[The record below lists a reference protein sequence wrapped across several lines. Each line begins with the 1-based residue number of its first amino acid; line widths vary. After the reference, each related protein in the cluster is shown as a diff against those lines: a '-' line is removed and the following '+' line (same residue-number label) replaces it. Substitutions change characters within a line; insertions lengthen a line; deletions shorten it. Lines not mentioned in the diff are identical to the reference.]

1 MEDVDTITSLGEQIK
16 MIKFKIQ
23 NTEMKRHLLFIIYCL
38 LFICAGAQQMPPI
51 PLDPAVKTGKL
62 ENGLTYYI
70 RHNEWPEKRCDFY
83 IAQRVG
89 SMQEEDDQRGLAHF
103 LEHMC
108 FNGTTHFPGNALKQ
122 YLERI
127 GVKFGEN
134 LNAYTSFD
142 ETVYNINNVN
152 VETAGAIDS
161 CLLILHDWSHDLLL
175 EDKEI
180 DKERGVIEE
189 EWRVRRSAQLRLIEA
204 ALPTIC
210 KDSKYANRMPIGTME
225 VVKNFPYETLRSY
238 YRKWYRPDLQ
248 ALVIVGDVD
257 PADIEKKLQEM
268 FADIAPAPAD
278 AAVREDYPV
287 PDNQE
292 PLVFIGKDKEYPAM
306 VATVMF
312 KTDPL
317 PRELRGTMA
326 FIAKDYVEDA
336 ISGMINERLNEITRK
351 ADAPFSFA
359 SVYFDEY
366 LIAKTKEALSFSI
379 SMKENR
385 YTEGIKAAYRELLR
399 ASRNGFTESEYQ
411 RFKDEY
417 LSQIDAA
424 YEARDKRTNTS
435 LVDTY
440 VRHFLDNIP
449 AAGIEWMHQTM
460 HQIVPMIPLENIN
473 QAIDGLTPDNR
484 AILVFMPEKEGLTC
498 PTEQEILS
506 AMAEV
511 DAEDIA
517 AFTEEVSTDPLVP
530 ELKNKVKV
538 KKITDDIFGAKLI
551 TLSNGMKIHVLQTD
565 YSPGKMDFRA
575 TSWGGNSLYS
585 NDEYINT
592 SNVGM
597 VRQGGLGNFS
607 AVELN
612 KKLAGIQA
620 GASAAVGART
630 EGISGHCVKKD
641 VETMLQLTYLC
652 FTSPRRDDDAF
663 TSQIERSRNAMK
675 NQELD
680 PRTAL
685 TDSIVS
691 VVYDNNVRAKRM
703 KEADL
708 DRISYDRLLEIY
720 RERFANA
727 GDFEFYLVGDINAD
741 SIAPLL
747 AKYLGALPTKGKK
760 EAYKT
765 IDQRIHK
772 GERECYFTKEQD
784 TPNSLNVFL
793 YHAPMKETL
802 KNDILVD
809 MLQQAMTMLY
819 TESVRED
826 EGGAYGVPVN
836 ASINDYP
843 EEIANVQIVLPT
855 APDKREAMT
864 KIVYDGVQQMMEQGP
879 TEENLGKIKEYML
892 RSHQENLKNNSYWME
907 SLISKTRYDQDFVTG
922 YEDCVQSI
930 TVEDIK
936 QIAQQIFGS
945 GNRLVVGMETPKE
958 N

>member
-1 MEDVDTITSLGEQIK
+1 
-16 MIKFKIQ
+16 
-23 NTEMKRHLLFIIYCL
+23 MKKLICLFLLCL
-38 LFICAGAQQMPPI
+38 SMVNGQWSMASAQQMQMPPV

-108 FNGTTHFPGNALKQ
+108 FNGTTHFPGDALKQ

-189 EWRVRRSAQLRLIEA
+189 EWRMRRSAQMRLIEK
-204 ALPTIC
+204 ALPVVC
-210 KDSKYANRMPIGTME
+210 KDSKYAERMPIGTME

-257 PADIEKKLQEM
+257 PEAVEKKLQEM

-287 PDNQE
+287 PDNKE
-292 PLVFIGKDKEYPAM
+292 PLVFVGTDKEFPGMEAL
-306 VATVMF
+306 VMF
-312 KTDPL
+312 KSDPL
-317 PRELRGTMA
+317 PREMRGTMA
-326 FIAKDYVEDA
+326 YIGIDFIKDAVM
-336 ISGMINERLNEITRK
+336 GMLNERLNEITRQ
-351 ADAPFSFA
+351 ADAPFSGA
-359 SVYFDEY
+359 GLSYGEY
-366 LIAKTKEALSFSI
+366 LVAKTKDAFTLGI
-379 SMKENR
+379 SMKEGR

-399 ASRNGFTESEYQ
+399 VVRNGFTESEYQ

-435 LVDTY
+435 FVNAY
-440 VRHFLDNIP
+440 VRHFIDNEP
-449 AAGIEWMHQTM
+449 APGIEWIHQTM
-460 HQIVPMIPLENIN
+460 QMIVPAVPLEAIN
-473 QAIDGLTPDNR
+473 AVLADLSQENR
-484 AILVFMPEKEGLTC
+484 AILIMMPEKEGLTP

-511 DAEDIA
+511 DAEEIA
-517 AFTEEVSTDPLVP
+517 AFTEEVSTEPLVP
-530 ELKNKVKV
+530 ELKSKVKV
-538 KKITDDIFGAKLI
+538 KKITDDVYGARLI
-551 TLSNGMKIHVLQTD
+551 TLSNGMKIHVKQTD
-565 YSPGKMDFRA
+565 YSPNRINFHA

-585 NDEYINT
+585 DDEFINT
-592 SNVGM
+592 NNVGL
-597 VRQGGLGNFS
+597 VRQGGWGSFS
-607 AVELN
+607 AVELQ

-620 GASAAVGART
+620 NASPSVGTRT
-630 EGISGHCVKKD
+630 ETIEGSCVKKD
-641 VETMLQLTYLC
+641 FETMLQLAYLC

-663 TSQIERSRNAMK
+663 TSQMERTRNDLK
-675 NQELD
+675 NQELN
-680 PRTAL
+680 PQTAL

-691 VVYDNNVRAKRM
+691 VVYNNNVRAKRL

-727 GDFEFYLVGDINAD
+727 GDFEFYLVGDVNAD
-741 SIAPLL
+741 SVAPLL

-760 EAYKT
+760 EKYKV
-765 IDQRIHK
+765 IDQRMTK

-793 YHAPMKETL
+793 YHTPMKETMR
-802 KNDILVD
+802 NSILVD

-826 EGGAYGVPVN
+826 EGGAYSVPVGGYI
-836 ASINDYP
+836 SDYP
-843 EEIANVQIVLPT
+843 EEIAQMQIILPT
-855 APDKREAMT
+855 APEKRLAMT
-864 KIVYDGVQQMMEQGP
+864 SVVSDGIKKMMEQGP
-879 TEENLGKIKEYML
+879 SEENLGKIKEYML
-892 RSHQENLKNNSYWME
+892 RSHQENLKDNGYWMN
-907 SLISKTRYDQDFVTG
+907 SLVSKTRYKQEFVEG
-922 YEDCVQSI
+922 YEECVQGV
-930 TVEDIK
+930 TVEDIRQVAK
-936 QIAQQIFGS
+936 QIFGS

-958 N
+958 

>member
-1 MEDVDTITSLGEQIK
+1 MLVAVSV
-16 MIKFKIQ
+16 
-23 NTEMKRHLLFIIYCL
+23 N
-38 LFICAGAQQMPPI
+38 AQMQMPPV

-62 ENGLTYYI
+62 DNGLTYYI

-89 SMQEEDDQRGLAHF
+89 SMQEEDDQCGLAHF

-108 FNGTTHFPGNALKQ
+108 FNGTTHFPGDALKQ

-152 VETAGAIDS
+152 VETVGAIDS

-189 EWRVRRSAQLRLIEA
+189 EWRVRRSAQMRLIEK
-204 ALPTIC
+204 ALPTLY
-210 KDSKYANRMPIGTME
+210 KDSKYAGRMPIGTME

-257 PADIEKKLQEM
+257 PGAIEQKIKDM

-278 AAVREDYPV
+278 AAVRESYPV
-287 PDNQE
+287 PDNKE
-292 PLVFIGKDKEYPAM
+292 PIVFIGTDKEFPGM
-306 VATVMF
+306 GATVMF
-312 KTDPL
+312 KSDPL

-326 FIAKDYVEDA
+326 YIAQDYVQDA
-336 ISGMINERLNEITRK
+336 ISGMLNERLNEITRK
-351 ADAPFSFA
+351 ADAPFSGA
-359 SVYFDEY
+359 SVSFGDYVV
-366 LIAKTKEALSFSI
+366 AKTKEALSLDI
-379 SMKENR
+379 NMKENR

-399 ASRNGFTESEYQ
+399 AVRGGFMESEYE

-435 LVDTY
+435 LVYAY
-440 VRHFLDNIP
+440 VRHFLDNVP
-449 AAGIEWMHQTM
+449 AAGIEWHHQNM
-460 HQIVPMIPLENIN
+460 HQIVPNIPLQMIN
-473 QAIDGLTPDNR
+473 QAIAELPQDNR
-484 AILVFMPEKEGLTC
+484 AILVFMPEKEGITC
-498 PTEQEILS
+498 PSEQEILS
-506 AMAEV
+506 ALSEV
-511 DAEDIA
+511 DAEDIT
-517 AFTEEVSTDPLVP
+517 AFTEEVSTEPLVP
-530 ELKNKVKV
+530 ELKSKVKV
-538 KKITDDIFGAKLI
+538 KSITDDIYGAKLI
-551 TLSNGMKIHVLQTD
+551 TLSNGMKIHVKQTD
-565 YSPGKMDFRA
+565 YSPGKINFRA

-592 SNVGM
+592 SNVGL
-597 VRQGGLGNFS
+597 VRQGGLGSFS

-612 KKLAGIQA
+612 KKLAGKQ
-620 GASAAVGART
+620 ASASASVGTRT
-630 EGISGHCVKKD
+630 ESIDGNCVKKD
-641 VETMLQLTYLC
+641 LETMLQLVYLN

-663 TSQIERSRNAMK
+663 TSAMERTRNALK
-675 NQELD
+675 NQDLN
-680 PRTAL
+680 PQTAL
-685 TDSIVS
+685 ADSMVS
-691 VVYDNNVRAKRM
+691 VIYDNNVRAKRL

-727 GDFEFYLVGDINAD
+727 ADFEFYLVGDVNAD
-741 SIAPLL
+741 SVAPLL
-747 AKYLGALPTKGKK
+747 AKYLGALPVKGKSEK
-760 EAYKT
+760 YRD

-784 TPNSLNVFL
+784 TPNSLIVFM
-793 YHAPMKETL
+793 YHTPMKETL
-802 KNDILVD
+802 RNDILVD

-819 TESVRED
+819 TETVRED
-826 EGGAYGVPVN
+826 NGGAYGVPVN
-836 ASINDYP
+836 AGLSDYP
-843 EEIANVQIVLPT
+843 EEIATLQIVLPT
-855 APDKREAMT
+855 APEKRIAMT
-864 KIVYDGVQQMMEQGP
+864 SVVSDGIRKMMEDGP
-879 TEENLGKIKEYML
+879 SEEILAKIKEYML
-892 RSHQENLKNNSYWME
+892 RSHQENLKNNGYWMN
-907 SLISKTRYDQDFVTG
+907 SLVSKTRYDQEFVEG
-922 YEDCVQSI
+922 YEECVQSV
-930 TVEDIK
+930 TAEDIK
-936 QIAQQIFGS
+936 QVAKEIFGS

-958 N
+958 

>member
-1 MEDVDTITSLGEQIK
+1 
-16 MIKFKIQ
+16 
-23 NTEMKRHLLFIIYCL
+23 MKKLICL
-38 LFICAGAQQMPPI
+38 LMLCFQCSMFIGHWSMVYAQQMPPI
-51 PLDPAVKTGKL
+51 PLDPAVKVGKL

-108 FNGTTHFPGNALKQ
+108 FNGTTHFPGDALKQ

-152 VETAGAIDS
+152 VEIAGAIDS
-161 CLLILHDWSHDLLL
+161 CLLILHDWSHDLSL

-189 EWRVRRSAQLRLIEA
+189 EWRVRRSAQMRLIEA
-204 ALPTIC
+204 ALPTIY

-238 YRKWYRPDLQ
+238 YRRWYRPDLQ

-257 PADIEKKLQEM
+257 PDAIEQKLQDM

-278 AAVREDYPV
+278 AAVREEFPV
-287 PDNQE
+287 PDNEE
-292 PLVFIGKDKEYPAM
+292 PIVFIGKDKEFPDMEANI
-306 VATVMF
+306 MF
-312 KTDPL
+312 KSNPL
-317 PRELRGTMA
+317 PREMRGTYAYLLNDFMEEA
-326 FIAKDYVEDA
+326 IA
-336 ISGMINERLNEITRK
+336 GMLNERLNEITRK
-351 ADAPFSFA
+351 ADAPFTGAAISFGDFL
-359 SVYFDEY
+359 V
-366 LIAKTKEALSFSI
+366 AKTKDALSLDV

-385 YTEGIKAAYRELLR
+385 YTEGIKAVYRELLR
-399 ASRNGFTESEYQ
+399 AVRGGFTESEYD
-411 RFKDEY
+411 RFKQEY
-417 LSQIDAA
+417 LSQVDAA

-435 LVDTY
+435 FVYAL

-449 AAGIEWMHQTM
+449 AADIAWTHQTL
-460 HQIVPMIPLENIN
+460 HQIVPMFPLESIN
-473 QAIDGLTPDNR
+473 QAIGTLAPNNR
-484 AILVFMPEKEGLTC
+484 AILVLMPDKEGLTC
-498 PTEQEILS
+498 PTEQEILT

-511 DAEDIA
+511 DAEEIA
-517 AFTEEVSTDPLVP
+517 AFTEEVNADPLVP
-530 ELKNKVKV
+530 ELKSKVKV
-538 KKITDDIFGAKLI
+538 KKIADDIYGSKLI
-551 TLSNGMKIHVLQTD
+551 TLSNGMKIHVKQTD
-565 YSPGKMDFRA
+565 YSPNKIIFRA

-592 SNVGM
+592 GNVGL

-620 GASAAVGART
+620 GASANVGSRT
-630 EGISGHCVKKD
+630 EGITGHCVKKD
-641 VETMLQLTYLC
+641 LETMLQLTYLC

-663 TSQIERSRNAMK
+663 TSQIERTRNTLK

-703 KEADL
+703 KEEDL

-720 RERFANA
+720 RERYANA
-727 GDFEFYLVGDINAD
+727 GDFEFFMVGDVNAD
-741 SIAPLL
+741 SVAPLL

-760 EAYKT
+760 EKYKT
-765 IDQRIHK
+765 IDQRMHK
-772 GERECYFTKEQD
+772 GERECLFTKEQD

-793 YHAPMKETL
+793 YHAPVKETL

-819 TESVRED
+819 TETVRED

-836 ASINDYP
+836 AGISDYP

-855 APDKREAMT
+855 APEKREAMT
-864 KIVYDGVQQMMEQGP
+864 KIVYDGVRQMMENGP

-892 RSHQENLKNNSYWME
+892 RSHQENLKDNDYWME
-907 SLISKTRYDQDFVTG
+907 SMVSKTRYDQDFVTG
-922 YEDCVQSI
+922 YEECVQGI

-936 QIAQQIFGS
+936 QMAQHIFGS
-945 GNRLVVGMETPKE
+945 GNKLVVTMETPQ
-958 N
+958 

>member
-1 MEDVDTITSLGEQIK
+1 
-16 MIKFKIQ
+16 
-23 NTEMKRHLLFIIYCL
+23 MKKLICLFLLCL
-38 LFICAGAQQMPPI
+38 SMVNGQWSMASAQQMQMPPV

-108 FNGTTHFPGNALKQ
+108 FNGTTHFPGDALKQ

-189 EWRVRRSAQLRLIEA
+189 EWRMRRSAQMRLIEK
-204 ALPTIC
+204 ALPVIC
-210 KDSKYANRMPIGTME
+210 KDSKYAERMPIGTME

-257 PADIEKKLQEM
+257 PEAVEKKLQEM
-268 FADIAPAPAD
+268 FADIAAPAPD
-278 AAVREDYPV
+278 AAVREEFPV
-287 PDNQE
+287 PDNKE
-292 PLVFIGKDKEYPAM
+292 PLVFVGTDKEFPGMEAL
-306 VATVMF
+306 VMF
-312 KTDPL
+312 KSDPL
-317 PRELRGTMA
+317 PREMRGTMA
-326 FIAKDYVEDA
+326 YIGIDFIKDAVT
-336 ISGMINERLNEITRK
+336 GMLNERLNEITRQ
-351 ADAPFSFA
+351 ADAPFSGA
-359 SVYFDEY
+359 GLDYSEY
-366 LIAKTKEALSFSI
+366 LVAKTKDAFILDV
-379 SMKENR
+379 SMKEGR

-399 ASRNGFTESEYQ
+399 AVRNGFTESEYQ

-435 LVDTY
+435 FVNAY
-440 VRHFLDNIP
+440 VRHFIDNEP
-449 AAGIEWMHQTM
+449 APGIEWTHQTM
-460 HQIVPMIPLENIN
+460 QMIVPAVPL
-473 QAIDGLTPDNR
+473 QAINAVLADLSQENR
-484 AILVFMPEKEGLTC
+484 AILVMMPEKEGLTP

-511 DAEDIA
+511 DAEEIA

-530 ELKNKVKV
+530 ELKSKVKV
-538 KKITDDIFGAKLI
+538 KKITDDIYGSKLI
-551 TLSNGMKIHVLQTD
+551 TLSNGMKIHVKQTD
-565 YSPGKMDFRA
+565 YSPGKIIFRA

-592 SNVGM
+592 SNVGL
-597 VRQGGLGNFS
+597 VRQGGLGAFS

-612 KKLAGIQA
+612 KKLAGKQA
-620 GASAAVGART
+620 GASASVGART
-630 EGISGHCVKKD
+630 EVIEGNCVKKD
-641 VETMLQLTYLC
+641 IETMLQLVYLN

-663 TSQIERSRNAMK
+663 TSQMERTRNALK
-675 NQELD
+675 NQELN
-680 PRTAL
+680 PQITL
-685 TDSIVS
+685 QDSIVS
-691 VVYDNNVRAKRM
+691 VVYNNNVRAKRL

-708 DRISYDRLLEIY
+708 DHISYDRLLEVY

-727 GDFEFYLVGDINAD
+727 KDFEFYLVGDVNAD
-741 SIAPLL
+741 SVAPLL
-747 AKYLGALPTKGKK
+747 AKYLGALPVKGKK
-760 EAYKT
+760 EKYKV
-765 IDQRIHK
+765 IDQRMTK

-784 TPNSLNVFL
+784 TPNSLNVFI
-793 YHAPMKETL
+793 YHTPMKETL
-802 KNDILVD
+802 RNDILVD

-826 EGGAYGVPVN
+826 NGGAYGVPVSAN
-836 ASINDYP
+836 LLDYP
-843 EEIANVQIVLPT
+843 EEIAMAQIVLPT
-855 APDKREAMT
+855 APEKREAMT
-864 KIVYDGVQQMMEQGP
+864 VIIKDGIKQMMEKGP
-879 TEENLGKIKEYML
+879 SEENLAKIKEYML
-892 RSHQENLKNNSYWME
+892 RSHQEDLKKNGYWMN
-907 SLISKTRYDQDFVTG
+907 SLVSKTRYNQEFVEG
-922 YEDCVQSI
+922 YEDCVQGV
-930 TVEDIK
+930 TVEDIR
-936 QIAQQIFGS
+936 QVAQQIFGS

-958 N
+958 

>member
-1 MEDVDTITSLGEQIK
+1 
-16 MIKFKIQ
+16 
-23 NTEMKRHLLFIIYCL
+23 MKKLIFLLL
-38 LFICAGAQQMPPI
+38 MLVAVSAVKAQQMPPV

-89 SMQEEDDQRGLAHF
+89 SMQEEDEQRGLAHF

-108 FNGTTHFPGNALKQ
+108 FNGTTHFPGDALKQ

-152 VETAGAIDS
+152 VEIPGAIDS
-161 CLLILHDWSHDLLL
+161 CILILHDWSHDLLL
-175 EDKEI
+175 EDQEI

-210 KDSKYANRMPIGTME
+210 KDSKYASRMPIGTME

-238 YRKWYRPDLQ
+238 YRRWYRPDLQ

-257 PADIEKKLQEM
+257 PDAIELKLKEM

-278 AAVREDYPV
+278 AAVREEFPV

-292 PLVFIGKDKEYPAM
+292 PLVFIGKDKEFPGM
-306 VATVMF
+306 VASIMF
-312 KTDPL
+312 KDDPL

-326 FIAKDYVEDA
+326 YIAQDFVQDA
-336 ISGMINERLNEITRK
+336 ISGMLNERLNEITRQ
-351 ADAPFSFA
+351 ADAPFSGAGVNFG
-359 SVYFDEY
+359 EY
-366 LIAKTKEALSFSI
+366 LVAKTKEALSLDV

-399 ASRNGFTESEYQ
+399 ASRNGFTESEYE
-411 RFKDEY
+411 RFKQEY

-435 LVDTY
+435 LVNAY
-440 VRHFLDNIP
+440 VRHFVDNVP
-449 AAGIEWMHQTM
+449 AAGIEYMYQLM
-460 HQIVPMIPLENIN
+460 HQIVPNLPLSMINSALAELPQE
-473 QAIDGLTPDNR
+473 NR
-484 AILVFMPEKEGLTC
+484 AILIFMPDKEGLSC
-498 PTEQEILS
+498 PTEQDVLQ
-506 AMAEV
+506 AMKEV
-511 DAEDIA
+511 DAEDIT
-517 AFTEEVSTDPLVP
+517 AFTEEVSTEPLVSK
-530 ELKNKVKV
+530 LKSKAKVKS
-538 KKITDDIFGAKLI
+538 ITDDIYGAKLV
-551 TLSNGMKIHVLQTD
+551 TLSNGMKIHVKQTD
-565 YSPGKMDFRA
+565 YSPNKIIFRA

-585 NDEYINT
+585 DDEYIN
-592 SNVGM
+592 SSHVNL

-607 AVELN
+607 AINLN

-620 GASAAVGART
+620 GASASVGART
-630 EGISGHCVKKD
+630 EGIDGNCVKKD
-641 VETMLQLTYLC
+641 IETMLQLTYLC

-663 TSQIERSRNAMK
+663 TSHIERTRNALK
-675 NQELD
+675 NQELN
-680 PRTAL
+680 PQTTL
-685 TDSIVS
+685 QDSIIS
-691 VVYDNNVRAKRM
+691 VVYDNDVRAKRL

-708 DRISYDRLLEIY
+708 DRINYDRLLEIY
-720 RERFANA
+720 HERFANA
-727 GDFEFYLVGDINAD
+727 GDFEFYMVGDINAD
-741 SIAPLL
+741 SVAPLL

-760 EAYKT
+760 ENYKV
-765 IDQRIHK
+765 IGQRMHK

-819 TESVRED
+819 TETVRED
-826 EGGAYGVPVN
+826 NGGAYSIPVN
-836 ASINDYP
+836 VVLNDYP
-843 EEIANVQIVLPT
+843 EEIATAQIVLPT
-855 APDKREAMT
+855 APEKRIAMT
-864 KIVYDGVQQMMEQGP
+864 SIVNEGIKQMMENGP
-879 TEENLGKIKEYML
+879 SEENLGKIKEYML
-892 RSHQENLKNNSYWME
+892 RSHQEDLKNNGYWMN
-907 SLISKTRYDQDFVTG
+907 SLVSKTRYDQDFVTG
-922 YEDCVQSI
+922 YEECVQGVTI
-930 TVEDIK
+930 EDIK
-936 QIAQQIFGS
+936 QVAQQIFGS
-945 GNRLVVGMETPKE
+945 GNRLVVGMETPKKD
-958 N
+958 

>member
-1 MEDVDTITSLGEQIK
+1 
-16 MIKFKIQ
+16 
-23 NTEMKRHLLFIIYCL
+23 MKKLICL
-38 LFICAGAQQMPPI
+38 LLLSLSMINGQSSLALAQQMPPV

-89 SMQEEDDQRGLAHF
+89 SMQEEDNQRGLAHF

-108 FNGTTHFPGNALKQ
+108 FNGTTHFPGDALKQ

-152 VETAGAIDS
+152 VEIAGAIDS

-189 EWRVRRSAQLRLIEA
+189 EWRARRSAQLRLIEA

-225 VVKNFPYETLRSY
+225 IVKNFPYETLRSY
-238 YRKWYRPDLQ
+238 YRRWYRPDLQ

-257 PADIEKKLQEM
+257 PDAVEKKLQTM

-287 PDNQE
+287 PDNKE
-292 PLVFIGKDKEYPAM
+292 PLVFVGTDKEYTGM
-306 VATVMF
+306 VASVMF

-326 FIAKDYVEDA
+326 YIAQDYVEDA
-336 ISGMINERLNEITRK
+336 ISGMLNERLSELTRK
-351 ADAPFSFA
+351 ADAPFSGAAVGFGDFL
-359 SVYFDEY
+359 V
-366 LIAKTKEALSFSI
+366 AKTKEALSLDVM
-379 SMKENR
+379 MKENR
-385 YTEGIKAAYRELLR
+385 YAEGIKAAYRELLR
-399 ASRNGFTESEYQ
+399 ASRGGFTESEYQ

-435 LVDTY
+435 FVNAY
-440 VRHFLDNIP
+440 VRHFIDNVP
-449 AAGIEWMHQTM
+449 AAGIEWEHQM
-460 HQIVPMIPLENIN
+460 MNQIVPNIPLQMIN
-473 QAIDGLTPDNR
+473 QAISQLSEDNR

-498 PTEQEILS
+498 PTEQEVL
-506 AMAEV
+506 AALTEV
-511 DAEDIA
+511 DAEDIT
-517 AFTEEVSTDPLVP
+517 AFTEEVSTEPLVP
-530 ELKNKVKV
+530 ELKSKVKV
-538 KKITDDIFGAKLI
+538 KKITDDIYGAKLI
-551 TLSNGMKIHVLQTD
+551 KLSNGMKIHVKQTD
-565 YSPGKMDFRA
+565 YSPNRIIFRA

-585 NDEYINT
+585 NDEYVNS
-592 SNVGM
+592 SNIGL

-607 AVELN
+607 AVDLN
-612 KKLAGIQA
+612 KKLAGKQA
-620 GASAAVGART
+620 GASASVGVRT
-630 EGISGHCVKKD
+630 ESIEGNCVKKD
-641 VETMLQLTYLC
+641 IETMLQLVYLN

-663 TSQIERSRNAMK
+663 TSQIERSRNALK
-675 NQELD
+675 NQDLN
-680 PRTAL
+680 PQTAL
-685 TDSIVS
+685 QDSVVS
-691 VVYDNNVRAKRM
+691 VVYNNNVRAKRF
-703 KEADL
+703 KEEDL
-708 DRISYDRLLEIY
+708 DRVDYDRLLEMY

-727 GDFEFYLVGDINAD
+727 GDFEFYLVGDVSAD
-741 SIAPLL
+741 SVAPLL

-760 EAYKT
+760 EEYKV
-765 IDQRIHK
+765 IDQRMTK

-784 TPNSLNVFL
+784 TPNSLNVFM

-802 KNDILVD
+802 RSDILVD
-809 MLQQAMTMLY
+809 MLQQAMQMLY
-819 TESVRED
+819 TETVRED
-826 EGGAYGVPVN
+826 NGGAYGVPVSAN
-836 ASINDYP
+836 LTDYP
-843 EEIANVQIVLPT
+843 EELALVQIVLPT
-855 APDKREAMT
+855 APEKRVAMT
-864 KIVYDGVQQMMEQGP
+864 SVVDAGIKEMMEKGP
-879 TEENLGKIKEYML
+879 SEENLGKIKEYML
-892 RSHQENLKNNSYWME
+892 RSHQEDLKNNSYWME
-907 SLISKTRYDQDFVTG
+907 SLVSKTRYDQEFVEG
-922 YEDCVQSI
+922 YEECVQGV

-936 QIAQQIFGS
+936 QVARQIFGS
-945 GNRLVVGMETPKE
+945 GNRLVVGMETPKKD
-958 N
+958 

>member
-1 MEDVDTITSLGEQIK
+1 
-16 MIKFKIQ
+16 
-23 NTEMKRHLLFIIYCL
+23 MKKLICLFLLCL
-38 LFICAGAQQMPPI
+38 SMVNGQWSMASAQQMQMPPV

-108 FNGTTHFPGNALKQ
+108 FNGTTHFPGDALKQ

-189 EWRVRRSAQLRLIEA
+189 EWRMRRSAQMRLIEK
-204 ALPTIC
+204 ALPVVC
-210 KDSKYANRMPIGTME
+210 KDSKYAERMPIGTME

-248 ALVIVGDVD
+248 ALVVVGDVD
-257 PADIEKKLQEM
+257 PEAVEKKLQEM
-268 FADIAPAPAD
+268 FADIAAPAPD
-278 AAVREDYPV
+278 AAVREEFPV
-287 PDNQE
+287 PDNKE
-292 PLVFIGKDKEYPAM
+292 PLVFVGTDKEFPGMEAL
-306 VATVMF
+306 VMF
-312 KTDPL
+312 KSDPL
-317 PRELRGTMA
+317 PREMRGTMA
-326 FIAKDYVEDA
+326 YIGIDFIKDAVT
-336 ISGMINERLNEITRK
+336 GMLNERLNEITRQ
-351 ADAPFSFA
+351 ADAPFSGA
-359 SVYFDEY
+359 GLDYSEY
-366 LIAKTKEALSFSI
+366 LVAKTKDAFILDV
-379 SMKENR
+379 SMKEGR

-399 ASRNGFTESEYQ
+399 AVRNGFTESEYQ

-417 LSQIDAA
+417 LSRIDAA

-435 LVDTY
+435 FVNAY
-440 VRHFLDNIP
+440 VRHFIDNEP
-449 AAGIEWMHQTM
+449 APGIEWIHQTM
-460 HQIVPMIPLENIN
+460 QMIVPAVPLEAIN
-473 QAIDGLTPDNR
+473 AVLADLSQENR
-484 AILVFMPEKEGLTC
+484 AILIMMPEKEGLTP

-511 DAEDIA
+511 DAEEIA

-530 ELKNKVKV
+530 ELKSKVKV
-538 KKITDDIFGAKLI
+538 KKITDDIYGSKLI
-551 TLSNGMKIHVLQTD
+551 TLSNGMKIHVKQTD
-565 YSPGKMDFRA
+565 YSPGKIIFRA

-592 SNVGM
+592 SNVGL
-597 VRQGGLGNFS
+597 VRQGGLGAFS

-612 KKLAGIQA
+612 KKLAGKQA
-620 GASAAVGART
+620 GASASVGART
-630 EGISGHCVKKD
+630 EVIEGNCVKKD
-641 VETMLQLTYLC
+641 IETMLQLVYLN

-663 TSQIERSRNAMK
+663 TSQMERTRNALK
-675 NQELD
+675 NQELN
-680 PRTAL
+680 PQITL
-685 TDSIVS
+685 QDSIVS
-691 VVYDNNVRAKRM
+691 VVYNNNVRAKRL

-708 DRISYDRLLEIY
+708 DHISYDRLLEVY

-727 GDFEFYLVGDINAD
+727 KDFEFYLVGDVNAD
-741 SIAPLL
+741 SVAPLL
-747 AKYLGALPTKGKK
+747 AKYLGALPVKGKK
-760 EAYKT
+760 EKYKV
-765 IDQRIHK
+765 IDQRMTK

-793 YHAPMKETL
+793 YHTPMKETL
-802 KNDILVD
+802 RNDILVD

-819 TESVRED
+819 TETVRED
-826 EGGAYGVPVN
+826 NGGAYGVPVN
-836 ASINDYP
+836 ANLTDYP
-843 EEIANVQIVLPT
+843 EEIAMAQIVLPT
-855 APDKREAMT
+855 APEKREAMT
-864 KIVYDGVQQMMEQGP
+864 VIIKDGIKQMMEKGP
-879 TEENLGKIKEYML
+879 SEENLAKIKEYML
-892 RSHQENLKNNSYWME
+892 RSHQEDLKKNGYWMN
-907 SLISKTRYDQDFVTG
+907 SLVSKTRYNQEFVEG
-922 YEDCVQSI
+922 YEDCVQGV
-930 TVEDIK
+930 TVEDIR
-936 QIAQQIFGS
+936 QVAQQIFGS

-958 N
+958 

>member
-1 MEDVDTITSLGEQIK
+1 
-16 MIKFKIQ
+16 
-23 NTEMKRHLLFIIYCL
+23 MKRQLLFFVCCL
-38 LFICAGAQQMPPI
+38 LFISASAQQMQMPPV
-51 PLDPAVKTGKL
+51 PLDPAVKVGKL

-108 FNGTTHFPGNALKQ
+108 FNGTTHFPGDALKQ

-134 LNAYTSFD
+134 LNAYTAFD

-189 EWRVRRSAQLRLIEA
+189 EWRVRRSAQMRLYEA

-257 PADIEKKLQEM
+257 PDAIEQKLKEM

-278 AAVREDYPV
+278 AAVREEFPV

-292 PLVFIGKDKEYPAM
+292 PLVFIGKDKEYTGM
-306 VATVMF
+306 VASVMF
-312 KTDPL
+312 KSDPL
-317 PRELRGTMA
+317 PREMRGTMA
-326 FIAKDYVEDA
+326 FIAVDFVQDA
-336 ISGMINERLNEITRK
+336 IAGMLNERLNEITRK
-351 ADAPFSFA
+351 ADAPFSGADINFG
-359 SVYFDEY
+359 SFFV
-366 LIAKTKEALSFSI
+366 AKTKDALSLDV

-399 ASRNGFTESEYQ
+399 AVRSGFTESEYE
-411 RFKDEY
+411 RFKQEY

-435 LVDTY
+435 LVYAY
-440 VRHFLDNIP
+440 VRHFLDNDP

-460 HQIVPMIPLENIN
+460 HALVPNIPLDAIN
-473 QAIDGLTPDNR
+473 QTLSQVSLDNNR
-484 AILVFMPEKEGLTC
+484 AIVVFMPEKEGLTL
-498 PTEQEILS
+498 PTEQEVLT
-506 AMAEV
+506 AMTEV
-511 DAEDIA
+511 DGEQID
-517 AFTEEVSTDPLVP
+517 AFTEEVSTEPLVP
-530 ELKNKVKV
+530 ELKSKVKV
-538 KKITDDIFGAKLI
+538 KKITDDIYGAKLI
-551 TLSNGMKIHVLQTD
+551 TLSNGMKIHVKQTD
-565 YSPGKMDFRA
+565 YSPNKIIFRA

-592 SNVGM
+592 SNVGL
-597 VRQGGLGNFS
+597 VRQGGLGSFS
-607 AVELN
+607 AIDLN

-620 GASAAVGART
+620 GASASVGART
-630 EGISGHCVKKD
+630 EGIEGNCVKKD
-641 VETMLQLTYLC
+641 LETMLQLTYLC

-663 TSQIERSRNAMK
+663 TSAMERTRNTLK

-685 TDSIVS
+685 TDSVVS
-691 VVYDNNVRAKRM
+691 VVYDNNVRAKRTRV
-703 KEADL
+703 EDL

-727 GDFEFYLVGDINAD
+727 GDFEFYMVGDVNAD
-741 SIAPLL
+741 SVAPLL
-747 AKYLGALPTKGKK
+747 AKYLGALPAKGKK
-760 EAYKT
+760 EAYKS
-765 IDQRIHK
+765 IDQRVRK

-784 TPNSLNVFL
+784 TPNSLNIFV

-809 MLQQAMTMLY
+809 MLQQALTMLY

-826 EGGAYGVPVN
+826 NGGAYGVPVN
-836 ASINDYP
+836 SSLSDYP
-843 EEIANVQIVLPT
+843 EEIAMVQIALPT
-855 APDKREAMT
+855 APEKREAMT
-864 KIVYDGVQQMMEQGP
+864 AVVYDGIKKMMAEGP

-892 RSHQENLKNNSYWME
+892 RSHQEDLKNNGYWMN
-907 SLISKTRYDQDFVTG
+907 SLVSKSRFNQEFVEG
-922 YEDCVQSI
+922 YEECVQSVTI
-930 TVEDIK
+930 EDIK
-936 QIAQQIFGS
+936 QTAQYIFGA
-945 GNRLVVGMETPKE
+945 GNRLVVGMETPVKE
-958 N
+958 

>member
-1 MEDVDTITSLGEQIK
+1 MKKLICFL
-16 MIKFKIQ
+16 MLCIQ
-23 NTEMKRHLLFIIYCL
+23 CSMFTMAL
-38 LFICAGAQQMPPI
+38 AQQMQMPPV

-89 SMQEEDDQRGLAHF
+89 SMQEEDEQRGLAHF

-108 FNGTTHFPGNALKQ
+108 FNGTTHFPGDALKQ

-142 ETVYNINNVN
+142 ETVYNVNNVN
-152 VETAGAIDS
+152 VETPGAIDS

-189 EWRVRRSAQLRLIEA
+189 EWRVRRSAQMRLIEK
-204 ALPTIC
+204 ALPIIC

-238 YRKWYRPDLQ
+238 YRRWYRPDLQ

-257 PADIEKKLQEM
+257 PDAIEQKLKEM
-268 FADIAPAPAD
+268 FADIDSAPAD
-278 AAVREDYPV
+278 AAVREEFPI

-292 PLVFIGKDKEYPAM
+292 PLVFIGQDKEFPGM
-306 VATVMF
+306 VASIMF
-312 KTDPL
+312 KDDPL
-317 PRELRGTMA
+317 PREMRGTMTYTIHD
-326 FIAKDYVEDA
+326 FVQDA
-336 ISGMINERLNEITRK
+336 ISGMLNERLNEITRQ
-351 ADAPFSFA
+351 ADAPFSGADVMFG
-359 SVYFDEY
+359 EY
-366 LIAKTKEALSFSI
+366 LVAKTKDALSLDV

-385 YTEGIKAAYRELLR
+385 YTEGIKTAYRELLR

-435 LVDTY
+435 FVNAY

-449 AAGIEWMHQTM
+449 AAGIEYMHQLM
-460 HQIVPMIPLENIN
+460 HQIVPNLPLSMINSALAELPRE
-473 QAIDGLTPDNR
+473 NR
-484 AILVFMPEKEGLTC
+484 AVLIFMPEKEGLVC
-498 PTEQEILS
+498 PTEQEVLS

-530 ELKNKVKV
+530 ELKSKVKV
-538 KKITDDIFGAKLI
+538 KKITDDIYGSKLI
-551 TLSNGMKIHVLQTD
+551 TLSNGMKIHVKQTD
-565 YSPGKMDFRA
+565 YSPNKINFRA

-585 NDEYINT
+585 NDEYIN
-592 SNVGM
+592 SGNVGL

-607 AVELN
+607 AVDLN
-612 KKLAGIQA
+612 KKLAGKQA
-620 GASAAVGART
+620 GASASVGART
-630 EGISGHCVKKD
+630 EGISGYCVKKD
-641 VETMLQLTYLC
+641 IETMLQLVYLN

-663 TSQIERSRNAMK
+663 TSHIERTRNALK
-675 NQELD
+675 NQDLN
-680 PRTAL
+680 PQTAL
-685 TDSIVS
+685 QDSIIS
-691 VVYDNNVRAKRM
+691 VVYNNDVRAKRM

-708 DRISYDRLLEIY
+708 DRINYDRLLEMY

-727 GDFEFYLVGDINAD
+727 ADFEFFMVGDVNAD
-741 SIAPLL
+741 SVAPLL
-747 AKYLGALPTKGKK
+747 AKYLGALPAKGKK
-760 EAYKT
+760 EAYKI
-765 IDQRIHK
+765 IDQRMTK

-802 KNDILVD
+802 RNDILVD

-819 TESVRED
+819 TETVRED

-836 ASINDYP
+836 GGLSDYP
-843 EEIANVQIVLPT
+843 EEIATMQIVLPT
-855 APDKREAMT
+855 APEKRVAMT
-864 KIVYDGVQQMMEQGP
+864 SVVNDGIKQMMDQGP
-879 TEENLGKIKEYML
+879 SEENLGKIKEYML
-892 RSHQENLKNNSYWME
+892 RSHQENLKDNDYWME
-907 SLISKTRYDQDFVTG
+907 SMVSKTRYDQDFVTG
-922 YEDCVQSI
+922 YEECVQGI
-930 TVEDIK
+930 TIEDIK
-936 QIAQQIFGS
+936 QVAQQIFGS
-945 GNRLVVGMETPKE
+945 GNRLVVSMETPKKD
-958 N
+958 

>member
-1 MEDVDTITSLGEQIK
+1 
-16 MIKFKIQ
+16 
-23 NTEMKRHLLFIIYCL
+23 MKKLICLFLLCL
-38 LFICAGAQQMPPI
+38 SMVNGQWSMASAQQMQMPPV

-108 FNGTTHFPGNALKQ
+108 FNGTTHFPDDALKQ

-189 EWRVRRSAQLRLIEA
+189 EWRMRRSAQMRLIEK
-204 ALPTIC
+204 ALPVVC
-210 KDSKYANRMPIGTME
+210 KDSKYAERMPIGTME

-257 PADIEKKLQEM
+257 PEAVEKKLQEM
-268 FADIAPAPAD
+268 FADIAAPAPD
-278 AAVREDYPV
+278 AAVREEYPV
-287 PDNQE
+287 PDNKE
-292 PLVFIGKDKEYPAM
+292 PLVFVGTDKEFPGMEAL
-306 VATVMF
+306 VMF
-312 KTDPL
+312 KSDPL
-317 PRELRGTMA
+317 PREMRGTMA
-326 FIAKDYVEDA
+326 YIGIDFIKDAV
-336 ISGMINERLNEITRK
+336 IGMLNERLNEITRQ
-351 ADAPFSFA
+351 ADAPFSSA
-359 SVYFDEY
+359 GLDYSEY
-366 LIAKTKEALSFSI
+366 LVAKTKDAFILDV
-379 SMKENR
+379 SMKEGR

-399 ASRNGFTESEYQ
+399 AVRNGFTESEYQ

-435 LVDTY
+435 FVNAY
-440 VRHFLDNIP
+440 VRHFIDNEP
-449 AAGIEWMHQTM
+449 APGIEWTHQTM
-460 HQIVPMIPLENIN
+460 QMIVPAVPL
-473 QAIDGLTPDNR
+473 QAINAVLADLSQENR
-484 AILVFMPEKEGLTC
+484 AILVMMPEKEGLTP

-511 DAEDIA
+511 DAEEIA

-530 ELKNKVKV
+530 ELKSKVKV
-538 KKITDDIFGAKLI
+538 KKITDDIYGAKLI
-551 TLSNGMKIHVLQTD
+551 TLSNGMKIHVKQTD
-565 YSPGKMDFRA
+565 YSPGKIIFRA

-592 SNVGM
+592 SNVGL
-597 VRQGGLGNFS
+597 VRQGGLGTFS

-612 KKLAGIQA
+612 KKLAGKQA
-620 GASAAVGART
+620 GASASVGART
-630 EGISGHCVKKD
+630 EVIEGNCVKKD
-641 VETMLQLTYLC
+641 IETMLQLVYLN

-663 TSQIERSRNAMK
+663 TSQMERTRNALK
-675 NQELD
+675 NQELN
-680 PRTAL
+680 PQITL
-685 TDSIVS
+685 QDSIVS
-691 VVYDNNVRAKRM
+691 VVYNNNVRAKRL

-708 DRISYDRLLEIY
+708 DHINYDRLLEIY

-727 GDFEFYLVGDINAD
+727 KDFEFYLVGDVNAD
-741 SIAPLL
+741 SVAPLL
-747 AKYLGALPTKGKK
+747 AKYLGALPVKGKK
-760 EAYKT
+760 EAYKV
-765 IDQRIHK
+765 IDQRMTK

-784 TPNSLNVFL
+784 TPNSLNVFI
-793 YHAPMKETL
+793 YHTPMKETL
-802 KNDILVD
+802 RNDILVD

-836 ASINDYP
+836 ANLTDYP
-843 EEIANVQIVLPT
+843 EEIAMAQIVLPT
-855 APDKREAMT
+855 APEKREAMT
-864 KIVYDGVQQMMEQGP
+864 VIIKDGIKQMMEKGP
-879 TEENLGKIKEYML
+879 SEENLAKIKEYML
-892 RSHQENLKNNSYWME
+892 RSHQEDLKNNGYWMN
-907 SLISKTRYDQDFVTG
+907 SLVSKTRYNQEFVEG
-922 YEDCVQSI
+922 YEDCVQGV
-930 TVEDIK
+930 TVEDIR
-936 QIAQQIFGS
+936 QVAQQIFGS

-958 N
+958 

>member
-1 MEDVDTITSLGEQIK
+1 MVS
-16 MIKFKIQ
+16 
-23 NTEMKRHLLFIIYCL
+23 
-38 LFICAGAQQMPPI
+38 AQQMQMPPV

-89 SMQEEDDQRGLAHF
+89 SMQEENDQRGLAHF

-108 FNGTTHFPGNALKQ
+108 FNGTTHFPGDALKQ

-189 EWRVRRSAQLRLIEA
+189 EWRMRRSAQMRLIEK
-204 ALPTIC
+204 ALPVIC
-210 KDSKYANRMPIGTME
+210 KDSKYAERMPIGTME
-225 VVKNFPYETLRSY
+225 IVKNFPYETLRSY

-257 PADIEKKLQEM
+257 PDAVEKKLQEM

-287 PDNQE
+287 PDNKE
-292 PLVFIGKDKEYPAM
+292 PLVFIGKDKEFTGMEA
-306 VATVMF
+306 AIMF

-317 PRELRGTMA
+317 PREMRNTMA
-326 FIAKDYVEDA
+326 YIALDFVQDA
-336 ISGMINERLNEITRK
+336 ISGMLNERLNEITRQ
-351 ADAPFSFA
+351 ADAPFSGAGVGF
-359 SVYFDEY
+359 SEY
-366 LIAKTKEALSFSI
+366 LVAKTKEALSLNI

-385 YTEGIKAAYRELLR
+385 YAEGIKAAYRELLR
-399 ASRNGFTESEYQ
+399 ASRSGFTESEYD
-411 RFKDEY
+411 RFKQEY

-424 YEARDKRTNTS
+424 YEARNKRTNTS
-435 LVDTY
+435 LVSAY
-440 VRHFLDNIP
+440 VRHFIDNYP
-449 AAGIEWMHQTM
+449 AAGIEWRHQM
-460 HQIVPMIPLENIN
+460 MNQIVPNIPLDMIN
-473 QAIDGLTPDNR
+473 QTISQLPEDNR

-498 PTEQEILS
+498 PTEQEVLT
-506 AMAEV
+506 ALKEV
-511 DAEDIA
+511 DGEDIS
-517 AFTEEVSTDPLVP
+517 AFTEEVSTEPLVP
-530 ELKNKVKV
+530 ELKSKVKV
-538 KKITDDIFGAKLI
+538 KKITDDIYGSKLI
-551 TLSNGMKIHVLQTD
+551 TLSNGMKIHVKQTD
-565 YSPGKMDFRA
+565 YSPNRIIFHA

-585 NDEYINT
+585 DDEFINT
-592 SNVGM
+592 NNVGL
-597 VRQGGLGNFS
+597 VRQGGWGSFS
-607 AVELN
+607 AVELQ

-620 GASAAVGART
+620 SASPSVGTRT
-630 EGISGHCVKKD
+630 EVIEGNCVKKD
-641 VETMLQLTYLC
+641 FETMLQLAYLC

-663 TSQIERSRNAMK
+663 TSQMERTRNDLK
-675 NQELD
+675 NQELN
-680 PRTAL
+680 PQTAFA
-685 TDSIVS
+685 DSIVS
-691 VVYDNNVRAKRM
+691 VVYNNNVRAKRL

-708 DRISYDRLLEIY
+708 DRINYDRLLEIY

-727 GDFEFYLVGDINAD
+727 GDFEFYLVGDVNAD
-741 SIAPLL
+741 SVAPLL

-760 EAYKT
+760 EKYKV
-765 IDQRIHK
+765 IDQRMTK

-793 YHAPMKETL
+793 YHAPMKETMR
-802 KNDILVD
+802 NNILVD

-826 EGGAYGVPVN
+826 EGGAYSVPVGGY
-836 ASINDYP
+836 IIDYP
-843 EEIANVQIVLPT
+843 EEIAQMQIILPT
-855 APDKREAMT
+855 APEKRLAMT
-864 KIVYDGVQQMMEQGP
+864 SVVSDGIKKMMEQGP
-879 TEENLGKIKEYML
+879 SEENLAKIKEYML
-892 RSHQENLKNNSYWME
+892 RSHQEDLKNNGYWMN
-907 SLISKTRYDQDFVTG
+907 SLISKTRYAQECVEG
-922 YEDCVQSI
+922 YEDCVQGV

-936 QIAQQIFGS
+936 QVAQQIFGS

-958 N
+958 